1 MLHAEFSVNQV
12 VVCVCAH
19 INLCVFSLVGRAFV
33 VDFFCCLTGA
43 VHCKQVW
50 LIIKHLYKK

>member
-1 MLHAEFSVNQV
+1 M
-12 VVCVCAH
+12 CVCAH